1 MQIMKLKKV
10 LPKTLI
16 VLFSLAMIGGML
28 TVTSMKSY
36 WVTDAEARR
45 RGAAGVGG
53 GPVGSGPGVGGA
65 AGVGGGPVGSGPG
78 YGGAKVVAA
87 PRNYVHPG
95 VGVPGPRGVADP
107 RGVLDPR
114 GPLDPRNPNNY

>member
-16 VLFSLAMIGGML
+16 VLLSLAMIGGML
-28 TVTSMKSY
+28 TVTPMKSFL
-36 WVTDAEARR
+36 VTDAEARR
-45 RGAAGVGG
+45 GGAAGVGG

-78 YGGAKVVAA
+78 VGGAQVAA
-87 PRNYVHPG
+87 TPRSYVHPG
-95 VGVPGPRGVADP
+95 VGVPGPRGIADP
-107 RGVLDPR
+107 RSPLDPR
-114 GPLDPRNPNNY
+114 GPLDPRNPNNK